1 MLVTHTWCKALC
13 RGLGG
18 QPKEHVLHPQRLEPK
33 SGEGRCSW
41 MKRACWDE
49 LQKLAEQASEKQCI
63 ASSIM
68 NGARG
73 KWPRA
78 ESGEKTW
85 PKEMPESLTFD
96 EGHGRGGKRADQRGR
111 LKLIQKFLVVSYME
125 HLLSEQASTEFLWSL
140 GSLPPP
146 GDLPRPGVELTSL
159 VSPRVARQIV
169 YHWVTSG
176 AP

>member
-1 MLVTHTWCKALC
+1 MLVTHTRCKAPC

-18 QPKEHVLHPQRLEPK
+18 QPREHMLHPQLLEPK

-41 MKRACWDE
+41 MKWALWDE
-49 LQKLAEQASEKQCI
+49 LQKLAEQASEKQCVS
-63 ASSIM
+63 SSIM

-78 ESGEKTW
+78 ESRKKTW
-85 PKEMPESLTFD
+85 PEEMPENLTFD
-96 EGHGRGGKRADQRGR
+96 EGSGRGGKRADQTDWF
-111 LKLIQKFLVVSYME
+111 KLIQKFLVFSYIE
-125 HLLSEQASTEFLWSL
+125 HLLSEQASTEFLWSP

-146 GDLPRPGVELTSL
+146 GDLPHPGVKLTSL
-159 VSPRVARQIV
+159 VSPCVARQV
-169 YHWVTSG
+169 LYHWATSE